1 MSVFKAYDIRGVYNQ
16 DFNKETAYKVGY
28 FLPRLL
34 PCDYVVVGRDIRL
47 TSDEIFENLCNGIND
62 AGVDVWNIGLSTT
75 PMVYFSTVYYKAQAS
90 VQITASHNP
99 KQYNGMKIS
108 RAMAIPVGGD
118 TGLKDLEKMVNEEK
132 VEPVCA
138 CKRGHVIDKDIHE
151 AYLNYLKG
159 FLPDLSNLNLTVDC
173 SNGMSNLYV
182 KELFGDH
189 AKYINDTLDGTFP
202 GHEPNPLEVE
212 NCAQIMAAVKANES
226 DCGIIYDG
234 DADRV
239 MFIDE
244 KGRFIQPDYVTGIIG
259 DYYLSKEKGSVLVD
273 IRTSRSTT
281 EYLEKLGAT
290 EVFIGR
296 VGHAFAKLKLREEHC
311 IFGGE
316 LAGHY
321 YFRDF
326 NNCDSGL
333 LASLLVLQTVVALK
347 KQGKTLGQH
356 VDEIVSYANS
366 GENNFKLENK
376 DGAMNALYE
385 KYSKENP
392 VKLLDFDGYRIEF
405 PTWWFNVRKSN
416 TEPYLRVVAEAKTQA
431 ELDER
436 MNEIIGIIKQ
446 FH

>member
-138 CKRGHVIDKDIHE
+138 CKRGRVIDKDIHE

-212 NCAQIMAAVKANES
+212 NCAQIMAAVKANKS

-347 KQGKTLGQH
+347 KQRKTLGQH

>member
-212 NCAQIMAAVKANES
+212 NCAQIMAAVKANKS

-356 VDEIVSYANS
+356 VDEIVCYANS

>member
-1 MSVFKAYDIRGVYNQ
+1 
-16 DFNKETAYKVGY
+16 
-28 FLPRLL
+28 
-34 PCDYVVVGRDIRL
+34 
-47 TSDEIFENLCNGIND
+47 
-62 AGVDVWNIGLSTT
+62 
-75 PMVYFSTVYYKAQAS
+75 MVYFATVYYKAQAS

-118 TGLKDLEKMVNEEK
+118 TGLKELERMVNEDAI
-132 VEPVCA
+132 EPVCS
-138 CKRGHVIDKDIHE
+138 CKRGKVLDKDIHE

-182 KELFGDH
+182 KELFGNH

-212 NCAQIMAAVKANES
+212 NCAQIMAAVKANKS
-226 DCGIIYDG
+226 DCGVIYDG

-244 KGRFIQPDYVTGIIG
+244 RGRFIQPDYVTGIIG
-259 DYYLSKEKGSVLVD
+259 DYYLTKEKGSVLVD

-281 EYLEKLGAT
+281 EYLEELGAT
-290 EVFIGR
+290 EVFIGK

-333 LASLLVLQTVVALK
+333 LASLLVLQTVCALK

-356 VDEIVSYANS
+356 IDEIVAYANS
-366 GENNFKLENK
+366 GERNFKLENK

-385 KYSKENP
+385 KYSKQNP
-392 VKLLDFDGYRIEF
+392 TKLLDFDGYRIEF

-416 TEPYLRVVAEAKTQA
+416 TEPYLRVVAEAKTEQ
-431 ELDER
+431 ELDEHL
-436 MNEIIGIIKQ
+436 NEIVGIIKQ

>member
-138 CKRGHVIDKDIHE
+138 CKRGRVIDKDIHK

-212 NCAQIMAAVKANES
+212 NCAQIMAAVKANKS